1 MFLAG
6 DIGGTKT
13 VLALFPLAA
22 PGAHF
27 AQPTH
32 MHTYPSEGYAS
43 LEGVVVDFI
52 AKTGI
57 RPSGASFGVAGPVIN
72 GRAQVTNLPWV
83 IDTAVL
89 QQTLDTPHVFLL
101 NDLESIANAVPYLTA
116 DELITIN
123 EGQRNPTG
131 PIAVIAPGTGLGE
144 AFLIHDGQRYRAFPS
159 EGGHATFSPVNAVQR
174 ELLAYLEPR
183 FDHVSFE
190 RVCSGSGIPNLYA
203 FLRDSGRFPEPAHL
217 RQQLAA
223 AADWTPII
231 FQAALANTAA
241 ICTATVD
248 LFIDILANETSN
260 NAIRLLATGGIYLG
274 GGIPPR
280 IVPQLTDGDFMHRYS
295 LKGRFS
301 EMVSRMPVHIIK
313 DPLAGLHGAAYFGL
327 EMMRRE
333 IGG

>member
-1 MFLAG
+1 MLLAG

-13 VLALFPLAA
+13 VLAFFPLN
-22 PGAHF
+22 PSHAHF
-27 AQPTH
+27 TQPEYS
-32 MHTYPSEGYAS
+32 HTYASDAYGS
-43 LEGVVVDFI
+43 LEVVVSDFL
-52 AKTGI
+52 ARTGVQ
-57 RPSGASFGVAGPVIN
+57 PVGASFGVAGPVIH
-72 GRAQVTNLPWV
+72 GRARVTNLPWV

-89 QQTLDTPHVFLL
+89 QQTIGIPHVYLL

-116 DELITIN
+116 DELITVN
-123 EGQRNPTG
+123 EGERDPTG

-144 AFLIHDGQRYRAFPS
+144 AFLVHDGRRYRAFPS
-159 EGGHATFSPVNAVQR
+159 EGGHATFSPVNTVQR
-174 ELLAYLEPR
+174 ELLAYLESR

-203 FLRDSGRFPEPAHL
+203 FLRDSGRFTEPPHL
-217 RQQLAA
+217 KEQLAA
-223 AADWTPII
+223 TENWTPVIVN
-231 FQAALANTAA
+231 AAVAGDAA
-241 ICTATVD
+241 ICAATLD

-280 IVPQLTDGDFMHRYS
+280 IVPQLTDGDFMRRYS

-327 EMMRRE
+327 EMIRSQNP
-333 IGG
+333 

>member
-1 MFLAG
+1 MLLAG

-13 VLALFPLAA
+13 VLALFPLN
-22 PGAHF
+22 PTSTYF
-27 AQPTH
+27 DQPDFS
-32 MHTYPSEGYAS
+32 HTYAS
-43 LEGVVVDFI
+43 NAYDSLDAVVSDFLE
-52 AKTGI
+52 KTGVQ
-57 RPSGASFGVAGPVIN
+57 PESASFGVAGPVIH

-89 QQTLDTPHVFLL
+89 QQTIGISHVYLL
-101 NDLESIANAVPYLTA
+101 NDLESIANAVPYLT
-116 DELITIN
+116 DNELIAVNKGERDPI
-123 EGQRNPTG
+123 G

-144 AFLIHDGQRYRAFPS
+144 AFLVHDGRRYHAFPS
-159 EGGHATFSPVNAVQR
+159 EGGHATFSPVNTVQR

-203 FLRDSGRFPEPAHL
+203 FLRDSGRFTEPPHL
-217 RQQLAA
+217 KEQLSATEN
-223 AADWTPII
+223 WTPVIVN
-231 FQAALANTAA
+231 AAMAGDAGICAA
-241 ICTATVD
+241 TLD

-280 IVPQLTDGDFMHRYS
+280 IVPQLTDGDFMRRYS

-327 EMMRRE
+327 EMFRSHNQ
-333 IGG
+333 

>member
-13 VLALFPLAA
+13 VLALFPLTES
-22 PGAHF
+22 GGHL
-27 AQPTH
+27 AQPVH
-32 MHTYPSEGYAS
+32 SHTYPSDGYHS
-43 LEGVVVDFI
+43 LEAVVADFL
-52 AKTGI
+52 AKTAV
-57 RPSGASFGVAGPVIN
+57 RPVGASFGVAGPVIN

-89 QQTLDTPHVFLL
+89 QQTLGTPTVYLL

-123 EGQRNPTG
+123 EGQRHPTG

-144 AFLIHDGQRYRAFPS
+144 AFLIYDGQRYRACPS
-159 EGGHATFSPVNAVQR
+159 EGGHATFSPVNAMQR

-203 FLRDSGRFPEPAHL
+203 FLRDSGRFTEPPHL
-217 RQQLAA
+217 KEQLAA
-223 AADWTPII
+223 TENWTPVIVNAA
-231 FQAALANTAA
+231 QAGESE
-241 ICTATVD
+241 ICVATLD

-280 IVPQLTDGDFMHRYS
+280 IVPQLTDGDFMRRYS

-327 EMMRRE
+327 EMIRE
-333 IGG
+333 IRG

>member
-13 VLALFPLAA
+13 VLALFPLE
-22 PGAHF
+22 PPSAHF
-27 AQPTH
+27 AQPIH
-32 MHTYPSEGYAS
+32 SHTYPSEGYDS
-43 LEGVVVDFI
+43 LEEVVIDFV

-57 RPSGASFGVAGPVIN
+57 QPVGASFGVAGPVIN
-72 GRAQVTNLPWV
+72 GRARVTNLTWV

-89 QQTLDTPHVFLL
+89 QQTLHTPHVHLL

-116 DELITIN
+116 NELITIN

-144 AFLIHDGQRYRAFPS
+144 AFLVHDGQRYRAFPS
-159 EGGHATFSPVNAVQR
+159 EGGHATFSPVNAIQR

-203 FLRDSGRFPEPAHL
+203 FLRDSGRFAEPAHL
-217 RQQLAA
+217 RDQLAA
-223 AADWTPII
+223 AENWTPII
-231 FQAALANTAA
+231 VNAAVAGGAEICAA
-241 ICTATVD
+241 TLD

-280 IVPQLTDGDFMHRYS
+280 IVAQLTDGNFMRRYS

-301 EMVSRMPVHIIK
+301 ELVSQMPVHIIK

-327 EMMRRE
+327 EMMRTR
-333 IGG
+333 GD